1 MQQMDPLAISFALVE
16 RNPTIKPVARPSI
29 GPLILHCRHQFGSAS
44 VSTGVKGNATK
55 LGAEDFIA
63 LILLDLLLL
72 IVQLIILG
80 KDLSSGSA
88 SA

>member
-1 MQQMDPLAISFALVE
+1 
-16 RNPTIKPVARPSI
+16 
-29 GPLILHCRHQFGSAS
+29 
-44 VSTGVKGNATK
+44 

-88 SA
+88 SARANCPNEF